1 MKRNKR
7 NILEQKEAELVSLN
21 MQSASAVQLVQNT
34 IDGLDRTNSQIKE
47 KIDEIELIQRQFSD
61 IQSGLE
67 STFNRN
73 NKIMQNFKAM
83 LCID

>member
-1 MKRNKR
+1 MKRNKK

-21 MQSASAVQLVQNT
+21 MQSVSAVQLVQNT

-83 LCID
+83 PCID

>member
-47 KIDEIELIQRQFSD
+47 KIDEIKLIQRQFSD

-67 STFNRN
+67 VTFNRN

>member
-1 MKRNKR
+1 MKRNKK

-47 KIDEIELIQRQFSD
+47 KIDEIEMIQRQFSD

-67 STFNRN
+67 STYNRN

>member
-47 KIDEIELIQRQFSD
+47 KIDEIEMIQRQFSD
-61 IQSGLE
+61 IQCGLE
-67 STFNRN
+67 STYNRN